1 MRELKVFDIKGEYA
15 SLVDSSGEE
24 LIVAMAL
31 LPDGTDVGDEL
42 IYQDL
47 EFRFKQK
54 KHPR

>member
-15 SLVDSSGEE
+15 SLVDSGGEE

-31 LPDGTDVGDEL
+31 LPDGADVGDEL

-47 EFRFKQK
+47 EFRFK
-54 KHPR
+54 